1 MALIQPLRDFTTT
14 TWRVPV
20 KVNEGNYKVW
30 IDKRL
35 ILHYTNKSLPDF
47 FKERL
52 AMINA
57 HNDKPISPYT
67 EGRDYEKEDATSTV
81 LLFPPKN
88 AKFIPEVGWR
98 INEWYYC
105 VVMTDLMRDS
115 LMGESLS
122 KTATGEGDKYE

>member
-1 MALIQPLRDFTTT
+1 MAVIQPLRDFATA

-30 IDKRL
+30 IDRRL
-35 ILHYTNKSLPDF
+35 ILHYTNKTLPGF

-57 HNDKPISPYT
+57 HNDKPISLYA
-67 EGRDYEKEDATSTV
+67 EGRDYEKEDATSTI

-105 VVMTDLMRDS
+105 VVMSDPIRDS

-122 KTATGEGDKYE
+122 KTATGEGGRYE